1 MPFLFDADVHIHER
15 AADLAPFCEM
25 PWRLGLENEA
35 AGDRWLD
42 TPGYSPLT
50 PIDPPL
56 GERPEP
62 DVHVVADPDTL
73 RADLDRR
80 GVDAALMMTDC
91 LIGLAGSTNA
101 DYAVSVAA
109 AYNRYLRERWIDP
122 ARGLYGAILAAPQ
135 DPAAAAAEIG
145 HYADAPGVAAVL
157 LSTVNVSPL
166 WGSRFY
172 DPIFRAAAAAGLPLV
187 LHGAT
192 VYGNV
197 FPYQLQHFETAAARG
212 ALAQPLGAVANLTS
226 LVTNGVLA
234 RHPALKLLFCEA
246 GLAWLPFLASRLDG
260 QYRHLKD
267 EPPGLA
273 SAPSSYIRD
282 QVWVTTHPLGDLA
295 AAGDLARSLVEAIGP
310 ERVLFASDW
319 PHFDRDEPSDLEA
332 LSLPASI
339 LGQNARAL
347 FRLG

>member
-1 MPFLFDADVHIHER
+1 
-15 AADLAPFCEM
+15 
-25 PWRLGLENEA
+25 
-35 AGDRWLD
+35 
-42 TPGYSPLT
+42 
-50 PIDPPL
+50 
-56 GERPEP
+56 
-62 DVHVVADPDTL
+62 VADPDTL
-73 RADLDRR
+73 RADLDTR
-80 GVDAALMMTDC
+80 GVDAALMITDS
-91 LIGLAGSTNA
+91 LIGLPASGSS
-101 DYAVSVAA
+101 DYAVSIAA

-135 DPAAAAAEIG
+135 DPDAAAAEIG
-145 HYADAPGVAAVL
+145 HYANVPGVAGVL

-172 DPIFRAAAAAGLPLV
+172 DPIFAAAAAAGLPVV

-197 FPYQLQHFETAAARG
+197 FPYQLQLFETARARG
-212 ALAQPLGAVANLTS
+212 ALAQPLGAIANLTS

-234 RHPALKLLFCEA
+234 RHPELKLLFCEV

-273 SAPSSYIRD
+273 AAPSSYIRD

-295 AAGDLARSLVEAIGP
+295 AASGMARSLVEAVGP
-310 ERVLFASDW
+310 DRVLFGSDW
-319 PHFDRDEPSDLEA
+319 PHFDRDDPADLEA
-332 LSLPASI
+332 LSLPAGV
-339 LGQNARAL
+339 LGENARRL